1 MPSAAVLAIMMAS
14 AAVSAVAA
22 NVNSPSETA
31 ESDLHTHNVTQEDEY
46 DDHQTDISEELEY
59 QIYEIDDPRWDHL
72 TMRTAN

>member
-1 MPSAAVLAIMMAS
+1 MPSVAVLAIMMAS
-14 AAVSAVAA
+14 AAVCAVAA

-72 TMRTAN
+72 TMRTAI